1 LVNGWIDSV
10 NISKALEILGLA
22 SSPSRSEIKKAYRE
36 QVKLWHPDRYS
47 DGSAI
52 KKIAEKNIQDANLA
66 YALLKRNLPAIPK
79 DVSLHPSSRPIRQ
92 KQISPRSR
100 ANYKLID
107 RGIQLLE
114 ALRQRFPRLHFR
126 PVLEW
131 LQHDAQNHYRPWYRY
146 PPTSST
152 DKNHR
157 ERVSFDQALQN
168 AMENRSQIKG
178 IHRMHRSRR
187 HDIQEDTVAPIDGVS
202 KPVKSNRK

>member
-1 LVNGWIDSV
+1 M

-22 SSPSRSEIKKAYRE
+22 TDPSQSEIKRAYRE

-66 YALLKRNLPAIPK
+66 YAFLKGNLPAISK
-79 DVSLHPSSRPIRQ
+79 NVSTRPSSRTIHQ
-92 KQISPRSR
+92 KQAPSRSLAHYR
-100 ANYKLID
+100 LIN
-107 RGIQLLE
+107 RGIQLL
-114 ALRQRFPRLHFR
+114 AGLSQRFPKLHFR

-131 LQHDAQNHYRPWYRY
+131 LQHDNQNHYRPWYRY

-152 DKNHR
+152 ENHRR

-168 AMENRSQIKG
+168 AMKNRSQTKR
-178 IHRMHRSRR
+178 IHRMHRSPRPG
-187 HDIQEDTVAPIDGVS
+187 IQEDTVTPIDGVS
-202 KPVKSNRK
+202 KSVKSNRT